1 MQYTLGWLTA
11 YTPIAWEVISTADPK
26 RWKKR
31 ENAHTVERIFD
42 FTASLPNPA
51 NPAVLEFC
59 VNEYGRIHHW
69 TVDFYDDCHNENW

>member
-31 ENAHTVERIFD
+31 ENAHTVERVFD
-42 FTASLPNPA
+42 FTVGPTIPNLDD
-51 NPAVLEFC
+51 NEWC
-59 VNEYGRIHHW
+59 VNEFGRIHHW